1 MAQSLNSCILEITE
15 SLESISNR
23 KFKHSGI
30 FHNAVVGSMLSKG
43 GKREFVKLVRDGEP
57 NEELSLFEV
66 DSRKRTISRR
76 DKKQGVYDH
85 VIEKEARTKRSRRM
99 GFPDSKPVIQIPK
112 DFYLSLHE
120 KVINGHKNNQNSR
133 NSFIFQNSNV
143 EIGKMN
149 NAFIALHDKFRNDR
163 KTTKLLE
170 ALQNGSVLMDEDD
183 SDNTNQSNIKRR
195 RTMFVEDFPIE
206 LIIRVLNEIDT
217 MWSLSEFKDEF
228 STLKEQAEELA
239 HKIDDVQ
246 SQLDIQED
254 EINNRESQVSPVSN
268 ITKLIEMNK
277 KEIEDLEREIEEQTE

>member
-1 MAQSLNSCILEITE
+1 MAQSLNSCLQEITE
-15 SLESISNR
+15 SLGSISNR

-66 DSRKRTISRR
+66 NSRKRTISSR
-76 DKKQGVYDH
+76 DKKQGVYDY
-85 VIEKEARTKRSRRM
+85 VIEKEERTKRSRRM
-99 GFPDSKPVIQIPK
+99 GFPDPKPVIQIPK

-120 KVINGHKNNQNSR
+120 KVIDGNNNNKNSR
-133 NSFIFQNSNV
+133 NSFIFQNSTV
-143 EIGKMN
+143 DMGETN
-149 NAFIALHDKFRNDR
+149 NAFHVLHEKFKNDK

-183 SDNTNQSNIKRR
+183 SDNTTHSNMKRR
-195 RTMFVEDFPIE
+195 KTMFVEDFPIE
-206 LIIRVLNEIDT
+206 LIIKILDEIDT

-228 STLKEQAEELA
+228 NSLKQQSEELSN
-239 HKIDDVQ
+239 KIDNIQ

-254 EINNRESQVSPVSN
+254 EINSKEAQTSPASN
-268 ITKLIEMNK
+268 INKLIEMNK
-277 KEIEDLEREIEEQTE
+277 KEIEDLEREIEEQEV